1 MKYARAFIIAGRG
14 LNCEYETAHAFKQ
27 AGAKPKIVHLDD
39 LLKMKKWQFEK
50 YHILVGPGGFSYGD
64 EIAAGKI
71 LAGEINGKI
80 GDAIYQFIKDDE
92 KLVLGIC
99 NGAQAF
105 IKMGLAPAIGGTY
118 GLQTA
123 TLTVNDS
130 GEFVDRWTTVEI
142 DPKSPCVFT
151 KGIEKIRLPIRH
163 GEGRFVFGGE
173 EVYQKVKKK
182 HLDFARYVDED
193 AGRFP
198 HFANK
203 PYGDIA
209 GLCDESGR
217 IALMMPHPEGAQFAG
232 QDPRWYDEER
242 EELRRAK
249 QPINAKTL
257 GAGLKIIQNGVDY
270 AEAVLV

>member
-1 MKYARAFIIAGRG
+1 MKYVRSLIIGGRG
-14 LNCEYETAHAFKQ
+14 LNCERETEHVFKQ
-27 AGAKPKIVHLDD
+27 AGAKPEIVHLDD
-39 LLKMKKWQFEK
+39 LLQMKTWEFEN
-50 YHILVGPGGFSYGD
+50 YQILVCPGGFSYGD

-71 LAGEINGKI
+71 LAGEIDGKI

-105 IKMGLAPAIGGTY
+105 IKMGLAPALDEKY

-142 DPKSPCVFT
+142 NPESPCVFT
-151 KGIEKIRLPIRH
+151 KGIDKIRLPIRH
-163 GEGRFVFGGE
+163 GEGKFAFGEG
-173 EVYQKVKKK
+173 VYDEVKKK

-203 PYGDIA
+203 PYGDMA

-217 IALMMPHPEGAQFAG
+217 VALMMPHPEGNQFAG
-232 QDPRWYDEER
+232 QDPRWYDEDKEV
-242 EELRRAK
+242 LRRTK
-249 QPINAKTL
+249 QPVNAKAP

-270 AEAVLV
+270 AAEVLV

>member
-1 MKYARAFIIAGRG
+1 MKYVRPLIIGGRG

-27 AGAKPKIVHLDD
+27 AGAKPEIVHLND
-39 LLKMKKWQFEK
+39 LLQMRPWQFEN
-50 YHILVGPGGFSYGD
+50 YHILVCPGGFSYGD

-71 LAGEINGKI
+71 LAGEIDAKI

-92 KLVLGIC
+92 KLALGIC

-105 IKMGLAPAIGGTY
+105 IKMGLAPALDGKY

-142 DPKSPCVFT
+142 DPESPCVFT
-151 KGIEKIRLPIRH
+151 KGMDKIRLPIRH
-163 GEGRFVFGGE
+163 GEGRYVFGNGIYE
-173 EVYQKVKKK
+173 EIKEK
-182 HLDFARYVDED
+182 HLDFARYVDEY

-217 IALMMPHPEGAQFAG
+217 VALMMPHPEAAQFAG
-232 QDPRWYDEER
+232 NDPRWHDEER

-249 QPINAKTL
+249 QPINAKAP

-270 AEAVLV
+270 AAEVLV